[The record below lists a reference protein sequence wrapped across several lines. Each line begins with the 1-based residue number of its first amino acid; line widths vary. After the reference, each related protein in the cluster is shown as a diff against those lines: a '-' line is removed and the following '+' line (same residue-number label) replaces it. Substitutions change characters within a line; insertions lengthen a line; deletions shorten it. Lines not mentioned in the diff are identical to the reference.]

1 MKGRV
6 MKQDELRRALLLYA
20 VTDGT
25 WVKEGSALLND
36 VETALRA
43 GATFLQL
50 REKSEAHPL
59 APDELLREAVAMGEL
74 ARRYNVPYVIDDDVG
89 LAIQCGADGVHVGQ
103 SDMAAKNVRALIGKD
118 KILGVSAQT
127 AEQALLAQSQGADY
141 LGVGAVFPTGTKTD
155 ADAVS
160 LETLK
165 RICEA
170 VTIPVVAIGGISEKN
185 ISMLGGTGV
194 CGAAVVSAIFAADDI
209 ALATKTLKEG
219 LKGIV

>member
-1 MKGRV
+1 

-25 WVKEGSALLND
+25 WVKEGSTLIND

-59 APDELLREAVAMGEL
+59 APDELLKEAVAMGEL

>member
-25 WVKEGSALLND
+25 WVKEGSTLIND

-59 APDELLREAVAMGEL
+59 APDELLKEAVAMGEL
-74 ARRYNVPYVIDDDVG
+74 ARRYNVPYVIDDDVD

-185 ISMLGGTGV
+185 ISMLRGTGV

>member
-1 MKGRV
+1 

-103 SDMAAKNVRALIGKD
+103 SDMAAKSVRALIGKG

-194 CGAAVVSAIFAADDI
+194 CGAAVVSAIFAAEDI
-209 ALATKTLKEG
+209 ALATKTLKER

>member
-1 MKGRV
+1 

-20 VTDGT
+20 VTDGA
-25 WVKEGSALLND
+25 WVKAGSTLLAD

-50 REKSEAHPL
+50 REKSEKHPL
-59 APDELLREAVAMGEL
+59 APETLLKEAVAMGEL
-74 ARRYNVPYVIDDDVG
+74 ARRYKVPYVIDDDVD

-103 SDMAAKNVRALIGKD
+103 SDMAAKNVRALIGEG

-165 RICEA
+165 GICAA

-185 ISMLGGTGV
+185 IHLLRGTGV

-209 ALATKTLKEG
+209 FSATKSLKEN
-219 LKGIV
+219 LKGVI